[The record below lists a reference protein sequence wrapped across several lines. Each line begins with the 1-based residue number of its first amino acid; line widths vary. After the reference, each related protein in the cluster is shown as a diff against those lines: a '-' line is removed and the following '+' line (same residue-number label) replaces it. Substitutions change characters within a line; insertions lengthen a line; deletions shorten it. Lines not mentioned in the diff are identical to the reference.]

1 MGTFRLDRLLDLVA
15 GVDPLVGLLWL
26 GLVGLTVAL
35 IVLMRTRWGQ
45 SRPLRKCLV
54 LSVLAHLLLAGYA
67 TTVHIVSS
75 ASRQADEPVMR
86 VSITD
91 ADVGNELIAQDT
103 TTEAKPWES
112 FSHEPV
118 VEPDPPEM
126 ARPETTETPEPKR
139 QPRSERTGL
148 SADPLLEHLAP
159 ADAVQPE
166 PGTLPSHGPT
176 GPTIASGK
184 APEPIEAPSAERR
197 ADRLTTVPHSPQ
209 LARRS
214 PSDMAPPLEP
224 QRSRRTGLPSTL
236 LDQPQPLPRLSDL
249 ETTPDPEQ
257 SLAGMWDLLT
267 RGSQG
272 KPAASARSE
281 PRADSPASP
290 MDVKSMPGAGPA
302 GTDADRLTPPSL
314 AMRGDGSPLSGAGGG
329 SVEGGP
335 PSVGPPLLPRN
346 RRERTDNQ
354 VPAIYRLR
362 IAPNRSK
369 LAELHGATP
378 ESEAAVKAALAW
390 LADAQATDG
399 HWDAQAHGAGRERF
413 VAGRNRQSA
422 GARADTGITGLAL
435 LAFLASGH
443 THQEGLYKSNVR
455 RGLQHL
461 LDIQGRDGNLGDGAS
476 TYSFM
481 YCHAMAAFALSEAY
495 GMTGDPRLREPVQR
509 AVGYTVAA
517 QDPSGGGWRYK
528 PGDPGDTSQLGWQLM
543 ALKSAELAGIPIPDS
558 CRRAALRYLDS
569 VSSGHYGG
577 LAAYRPVEQATRPM
591 TAEALVC
598 RAFLGMN
605 PSHAALTEAGDFLLG
620 QLPGDA
626 GPNLYYWYYA
636 TLGMYHLQGVH
647 WDQWN
652 RALQTTLVSSQQK
665 KGPLA
670 GSWDPDTVWAGYGG
684 RVYSTALA
692 TLCLEVYYRFLP
704 LYLEA
709 SVPRRPLR

>member
-1 MGTFRLDRLLDLVA
+1 MGRFRLARLLDLVA

-26 GLVGLTVAL
+26 GLVGLTVTL

-45 SRPLRKCLV
+45 SQPLRKCLV
-54 LSVLAHLLLAGYA
+54 LSVLTHLLLAGYA

-75 ASRQADEPVMR
+75 ASLRADEPVMR

-91 ADVGNELIAQDT
+91 ADVGKEFIAQNS

-112 FSHEPV
+112 FSHESV
-118 VEPDPPEM
+118 VEPEPPEM
-126 ARPETTETPEPKR
+126 ARPEAAESPEPER
-139 QPRSERTGL
+139 QPRKERTGL
-148 SADPLLEHLAP
+148 SVDPSLEHLTP
-159 ADAVQPE
+159 ADVVQPK
-166 PGTLPSHGPT
+166 PGTLPSHDLT
-176 GPTIASGK
+176 GPTARSGK
-184 APEPIEAPSAERR
+184 ASEPIEAPSAERR
-197 ADRLTTVPHSPQ
+197 PDRPTSVPHSPQ
-209 LARRS
+209 PERRS
-214 PSDMAPPLEP
+214 PSDTVPLEP
-224 QRSRRTGLPSTL
+224 QRSHRSGLPFPL
-236 LDQPQPLPRLSDL
+236 LEQPQPLPRLSDL
-249 ETTPDPEQ
+249 QTTPDPEQ
-257 SLAGMWDLLT
+257 SLAGMRDLPT

-272 KPAASARSE
+272 KPAESAESE

-290 MDVKSMPGAGPA
+290 MDVESMPGAGPA
-302 GTDADRLTPPSL
+302 ATDADRLKPPSL
-314 AMRGDGSPLSGAGGG
+314 AMRGDGGPLSGAGGG
-329 SVEGGP
+329 SVEGGMP
-335 PSVGPPLLPRN
+335 AVGPPLLPMN
-346 RRERTDNQ
+346 RRESTENQ

-362 IAPNRSK
+362 VAPDRSK
-369 LAELHGATP
+369 VAQLHGATGD
-378 ESEAAVKAALAW
+378 SEAAVKAALAW
-390 LADAQATDG
+390 LANAQAPDG
-399 HWDAQAHGAGRERF
+399 HWDAETYGAGREQF
-413 VAGRNRQSA
+413 VAGRDRQRA
-422 GARADTGITGLAL
+422 GTQADTGITGLAL

-461 LDIQGRDGNLGDGAS
+461 LNIQGRNGNLGAGAS
-476 TYSFM
+476 TYGFM

-509 AVGYTVAA
+509 AVGYTLAA
-517 QDPSGGGWRYK
+517 QDRSGGGWRYK

-543 ALKSAELAGIPIPDS
+543 ALKSAELAGVPIPDQ
-558 CRRAALRYLDS
+558 CRRGALRYLDS
-569 VSSGHYGG
+569 VSSGQYGG

-598 RAFLGMN
+598 RVFLGVN
-605 PSHAALTEAGDFLLG
+605 PSHAAFTEAGDFLLAE
-620 QLPGDA
+620 LPGDA
-626 GPNLYYWYYA
+626 KPNLYYWYYA

-652 RALQTTLVSSQQK
+652 SALQKTLVSSQQK

-670 GSWDPDTVWAGYGG
+670 GSWDPDTVWGGYGG

-709 SVPRRPLR
+709 SVPRHPLR